1 MDQFISLFGKA
12 GHLVRLDT
20 KTMEYEY
27 FPFDPKGYKLVLL
40 DTLVKHELA
49 SSAYNDRRHSCEN
62 AAATIAKRHPEA
74 KFRRDARSRRSS
86 IALLVRRREFR
97 ASIRSMDI
105 RQPGPSRSR
114 RNISYLAYQRGAQV
128 TRNLLLHSDFIEN
141 VMTASEK
148 ELQKGSTGGT
158 QDRRVLLE
166 SRLAES
172 TREYFRRI
180 LGKRRI
186 FFG

>member
-1 MDQFISLFGKA
+1 MPEAYGHASLFSFA
-12 GHLVRLDT
+12 GR
-20 KTMEYEY
+20 
-27 FPFDPKGYKLVLL
+27 
-40 DTLVKHELA
+40 ELRA
-49 SSAYNDRRHSCEN
+49 RIRR
-62 AAATIAKRHPEA
+62 
-74 KFRRDARSRRSS
+74 
-86 IALLVRRREFR
+86 
-97 ASIRSMDI
+97 MDI

-128 TRNLLLHSDFIEN
+128 IRNLLLHFDFIEN

-148 ELQKGSTGGT
+148 ELRKGSTGGT
-158 QDRRVLLE
+158 QDHRVLLE

-180 LGKRRI
+180 LGERRI